1 MMDMEIVAFNFENVH
16 KHINALRGQKKSII
30 LCVKT
35 SRMYT
40 KSQGLQRQLSFPNII
55 LSNMK

>member
-1 MMDMEIVAFNFENVH
+1 MEIVAVTFENAQ
-16 KHINALRGQKKSII
+16 KHINALRGQKEYFI
-30 LCVKT
+30 LSVKT

-40 KSQGLQRQLSFPNII
+40 KCQGLQRQLSFPNII